1 MRRSGILSCQ
11 VWVDLPVSGR
21 PMTRNF
27 LKFATAAKWLAVL
40 VAMAAIVGSVSAFF
54 LGALDAVTRVRFAS
68 PWLLFLLPL
77 AGLLMGWVDRNFG
90 KSVRGGNNL
99 LIDEIHQAGA
109 GVPRRLVPL
118 ILLGTLVTHLFGGS
132 AGREGTA
139 VQMGGGIAATFGRVL
154 KLDAASV
161 RILLMAGVAAGFGSV
176 FGTPIAGAVFAL
188 EVLVIGRLQYDGL
201 VPCFIASVVADWV
214 CRAWGIGHTHY
225 EVAVFSGSI
234 HAELWLLGKVV
245 LAGVAFGVVSL
256 VFSESSHRLRAA
268 FERFIPRGELR
279 PVVGG
284 VCVIGLFF
292 LCGTSD
298 YLGLGVIGNRP
309 DALTLPALFHSAEVP
324 MSAWLWKLV
333 FTVVTL
339 SAGFKGGEVT
349 PLFFIGAALGNALAH
364 VMGAPLDLF
373 VAMGFVAIFAG
384 ATNAP
389 LASILLGIELFG
401 AGNGLYI
408 ATACIVAYR
417 FSGHSGIYSAQ
428 RLGIPKFRGVKCDK

>member
-1 MRRSGILSCQ
+1 
-11 VWVDLPVSGR
+11 
-21 PMTRNF
+21 
-27 LKFATAAKWLAVL
+27 
-40 VAMAAIVGSVSAFF
+40 
-54 LGALDAVTRVRFAS
+54 
-68 PWLLFLLPL
+68 
-77 AGLLMGWVDRNFG
+77 
-90 KSVRGGNNL
+90 
-99 LIDEIHQAGA
+99 
-109 GVPRRLVPL
+109 
-118 ILLGTLVTHLFGGS
+118 
-132 AGREGTA
+132 
-139 VQMGGGIAATFGRVL
+139 
-154 KLDAASV
+154 
-161 RILLMAGVAAGFGSV
+161 
-176 FGTPIAGAVFAL
+176 
-188 EVLVIGRLQYDGL
+188 
-201 VPCFIASVVADWV
+201 
-214 CRAWGIGHTHY
+214 
-225 EVAVFSGSI
+225 
-234 HAELWLLGKVV
+234 LWLLGKVV

-324 MSAWLWKLV
+324 MSAWLWKLI

-339 SAGFKGGEVT
+339 GAGFKGGEVT
-349 PLFFIGAALGNALAH
+349 PLFFIGAALGNALGH

-373 VAMGFVAIFAG
+373 AAMGFVAIFAG